1 MFSRL
6 NTAQVANWSYSV
18 LESELQQQIRAEA
31 SRAGC
36 VLWRNNVGALDG
48 VRYGLANDS
57 RAMNQLHKSADLVGI
72 EPVLI
77 TQAMVG
83 SVVGRFLAREVKR
96 PGWTWTGT
104 EREQAQLQV
113 VGTGL
118 VHGRQC
124 RVCVWVGDY

>member
-1 MFSRL
+1 M
-6 NTAQVANWSYSV
+6 

-36 VLWRNNVGALDG
+36 VLWRNNVGAFDG

-77 TQAMVG
+77 TPGMVG

-96 PGWTWTGT
+96 PGWHYTGT
-104 EREQAQLQV
+104 EREQAQLRWLERV
-113 VGTGL
+113 SLMGGNAGFACGLGTIEAA
-118 VHGRQC
+118 R
-124 RVCVWVGDY
+124 